1 MNKVRELR
9 KSRYLTQAQL
19 AMLMGILPATVGT
32 WEREEKV
39 PRKRMRRKLAR
50 VLKVSEEELGF
61 NPPADED
68 EAG

>member
-1 MNKVRELR
+1 
-9 KSRYLTQAQL
+9 
-19 AMLMGILPATVGT
+19 MLLGIFPATVGT
-32 WEREEKV
+32 WESEEAV

-61 NPPADED
+61 NPLAEKD

>member
-1 MNKVRELR
+1 MR
-9 KSRYLTQAQL
+9 KARYLTQAQL
-19 AMLMGILPATVGT
+19 AMLLGILPATVGT

-39 PRKRMRRKLAR
+39 PRMRMRRELAR

-61 NPPADED
+61 GPVAEED

>member
-1 MNKVRELR
+1 MNNVRQLR
-9 KSRYLTQAQL
+9 QARYLTQAQL
-19 AMLMGILPATVGT
+19 AMLLGVQPAAVGT

-61 NPPADED
+61 GPLAE
-68 EAG
+68 